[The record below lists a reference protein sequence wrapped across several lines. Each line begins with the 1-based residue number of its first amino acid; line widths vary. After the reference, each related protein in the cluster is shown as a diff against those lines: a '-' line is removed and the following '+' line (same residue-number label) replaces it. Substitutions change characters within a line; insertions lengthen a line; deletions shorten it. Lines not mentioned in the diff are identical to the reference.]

1 MNMFSELLEVATNVT
16 HLEEVA
22 CFTEFSTKIH

>member
-1 MNMFSELLEVATNVT
+1 MNMFSELLESVTNVP